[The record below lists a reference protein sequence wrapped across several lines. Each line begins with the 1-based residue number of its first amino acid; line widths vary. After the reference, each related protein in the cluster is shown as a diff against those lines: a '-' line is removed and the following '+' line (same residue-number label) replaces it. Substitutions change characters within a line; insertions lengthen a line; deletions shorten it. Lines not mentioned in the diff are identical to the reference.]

1 GRMGKSGTVITF
13 ANPREIRTLKQYLT
27 IHNLKGKQVRFYQ
40 GKLLDGAVPENKIA
54 KKASRPPKQVQK
66 SKKDDGKK
74 PFRKDKPT
82 GAAGGRK
89 EKPTNS
95 AKPTR
100 NKPNKFNKKPNNFK
114 KS

>member
-1 GRMGKSGTVITF
+1 
-13 ANPREIRTLKQYLT
+13 
-27 IHNLKGKQVRFYQ
+27 
-40 GKLLDGAVPENKIA
+40 
-54 KKASRPPKQVQK
+54 
-66 SKKDDGKK
+66 
-74 PFRKDKPT
+74 KPT

>member
-1 GRMGKSGTVITF
+1 
-13 ANPREIRTLKQYLT
+13 
-27 IHNLKGKQVRFYQ
+27 
-40 GKLLDGAVPENKIA
+40 
-54 KKASRPPKQVQK
+54 PPKQVQK
-66 SKKDDGKK
+66 SKKDDRKK